1 MLSSI
6 IFDEKLFIN
15 SIIYDNN
22 NNINNVFENILHE
35 KYANEIRFGSEKEKL
50 LYSIYEST
58 FIIDNEFEQ
67 HHMIQ
72 IPSISN
78 TIFINYIPTLID
90 ILRCK
95 INEELYNAYIS
106 DADTDI
112 ED

>member
-22 NNINNVFENILHE
+22 NNINNIFEDILHD

-58 FIIDNEFEQ
+58 FIINIEFEE
-67 HHMIQ
+67 HHMVQ
-72 IPSISN
+72 IPSLRN
-78 TIFINYIPTLID
+78 TIFINHMPSLID

-95 INEELYNAYIS
+95 INDELDNAYIS